1 MPNNILLVDFGST
14 YTKLTLVD
22 LNKADV
28 VATEISY
35 STVEENIKI
44 GYHKA
49 LEKIKEKVNNN
60 LNIKEVIAC
69 SSAAGGLKMAAIGLV
84 PELTLEASKR
94 TCMGAGAK
102 VDLAFSHQ
110 LISSDIEKIIEKKID
125 IILLSGGTDGGHY
138 KTILDN
144 AKILAKA
151 NLKIPIVYA
160 GNRSLHDEIST
171 IFEKEN
177 INYIL
182 ADNVMGEL
190 NVLNMESAKAAIR
203 EIFLKKIIE
212 AKGIK
217 QIEEEIDQVILPTP
231 ESVLLAAK
239 LLSEGYEDEA
249 GLGDLMLVDV
259 GGATTDIYSMCDG
272 LPTKIEIVQKGLSE
286 PFAKRTVEG
295 DCGMRYSAQ
304 GAIKTINEKTKKKYL
319 NENIDLD
326 LEAKLRKENPEIL
339 PLSEKDFLVDA
350 IIAKACV
357 SESTKRHVG
366 TIEKYLTPM
375 GVMYYQTGKD
385 LNNIK
390 LVIGTGGSIIN
401 SPYKWEILEEV
412 EKKEV
417 LDLRPIKP
425 KYGIDNKYL
434 FSTMGLLSIKEPL
447 IALKILKKYL
457 LWREDNEVKK

>member
-1 MPNNILLVDFGST
+1 MHNHLLLVDFGST

-22 LNKADV
+22 LKKEDV
-28 VATEISY
+28 VATAMSY
-35 STVEENIKI
+35 STVETNIKI
-44 GYHKA
+44 GYQKA
-49 LEKIKEKVNNN
+49 FEEIKNKVNGK

-110 LISSDIEKIIEKKID
+110 LISSDIEKIKNNNID

-138 KTILDN
+138 KTVLHN
-144 AKILAKA
+144 AEVLSKA
-151 NLKIPIVYA
+151 NLNIPVVYA
-160 GNRSLHDEIST
+160 GNRALHDEIT
-171 IFEKEN
+171 KMFTEN
-177 INYIL
+177 NVDFTL
-182 ADNVMGEL
+182 CDNVMGEL
-190 NVLNMESAKAAIR
+190 NVLNMDSAKKAIR
-203 EIFLKKIIE
+203 EIFLKKIIS

-239 LLSEGYEDEA
+239 LLAEGYDDEE
-249 GLGDLMLVDV
+249 GLGELMLVDV
-259 GGATTDIYSMCDG
+259 GGATTDIYSMGDG
-272 LPTKIEIVQKGLSE
+272 LPTKIEIVQKGLNE

-295 DCGMRYSAQ
+295 DCGMRYSAP
-304 GAIKTINEKTKKKYL
+304 GAVKLISDKEKREYL
-319 NENIDLD
+319 KNGFD
-326 LEAKLRKENPEIL
+326 LEEEAQLRYKNPEVL
-339 PLSEKDFLVDA
+339 PVSEKDFIVEE

-357 SESTKRHVG
+357 RESTLRHVG
-366 TIEKYLTPM
+366 TIEKYITPL

-385 LNNIK
+385 LNNVK

-401 SPYKWEILEEV
+401 SPNKWDILKEV

-425 KYGIDNKYL
+425 NYAIDDEYL
-434 FSTMGLLSIKEPL
+434 FSTMGLLSMKEPL
-447 IALKILKKYL
+447 IALKILKKHL
-457 LWREDNEVKK
+457 LWRENDEIKK

>member
-1 MPNNILLVDFGST
+1 MQNNILLVDFGST

-22 LNKADV
+22 LNKEDV
-28 VATEISY
+28 VATATSY
-35 STVEENIKI
+35 STVETNIKV
-44 GYHKA
+44 GYQKA
-49 LEKIKEKVNNN
+49 LEEIKEKVKEK

-110 LISSDIEKIIEKKID
+110 LISSDIAKIKEKKID

-138 KTILDN
+138 KTVLHN
-144 AKILAKA
+144 AKVLAEA
-151 NLKIPIVYA
+151 SLNIPIVYA
-160 GNRSLHDEIST
+160 GNRALHDEIST
-171 IFEKEN
+171 IFDEKKLD
-177 INYIL
+177 YTL
-182 ADNVMGEL
+182 CDNVMGEL
-190 NVLNMESAKAAIR
+190 NVLNMDSAKKAIR
-203 EIFLKKIIE
+203 EIFLKKIIS

-239 LLSEGYEDEA
+239 LLAEGYDDEE
-249 GLGDLMLVDV
+249 GLGELMLVDV
-259 GGATTDIYSMCDG
+259 GGATTDIYSMGDG
-272 LPTKIEIVQKGLSE
+272 LPNKIEIVQKGLNE

-295 DCGMRYSAQ
+295 DCGMRYSAP
-304 GAIKTINEKTKKKYL
+304 GAVKIIADKEKRNYL
-319 NENIDLD
+319 KEGLD
-326 LEAKLRKENPEIL
+326 LEIEAEKRFNNPEML
-339 PLSEKDFLVDA
+339 PTSDNDFLVES

-357 SESTKRHVG
+357 NESTLRHVG

-385 LNNIK
+385 LNDIK

-401 SPYKWEILEEV
+401 SPYKWEILKEV

-417 LDLRPIKP
+417 LDLRPINP
-425 KYGIDNKYL
+425 SYAIDQEYL
-434 FSTMGLLSIKEPL
+434 FSAMGLLSMKEPL
-447 IALKILKKYL
+447 IALKILKKHL
-457 LWREDNEVKK
+457 LWRDSNEIKK